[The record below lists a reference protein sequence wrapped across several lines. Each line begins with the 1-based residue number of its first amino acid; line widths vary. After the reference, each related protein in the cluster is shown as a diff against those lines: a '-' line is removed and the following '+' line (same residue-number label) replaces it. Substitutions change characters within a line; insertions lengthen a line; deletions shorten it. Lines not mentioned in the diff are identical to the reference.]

1 MFLLAKF
8 VRHLDHRIR
17 QLRQMKIDKQ
27 ADRSANEWELP
38 CPLMV
43 PELVIYF
50 AWFQSCQSAFSQL
63 SSFTTTLGS
72 SVSLP
77 RPKRFVFRRLY
88 STWPMQLPS
97 FLKGEEGWIEVH
109 VKFECARLFSVD
121 ELPVWGRF
129 SHVQMCLSSA
139 SRGVDQTNLQIYIS
153 VRKGKRFN
161 MFPFRQPHC
170 YLHSLA
176 LQQHHH
182 AAFLCWIN

>member
-1 MFLLAKF
+1 MLLLAKF
-8 VRHLDHRIR
+8 VHRLDHRIR
-17 QLRQMKIDKQ
+17 RLRHTKIDER

-88 STWPMQLPS
+88 SMWPMQLPS
-97 FLKGEEGWIEVH
+97 FLKGEEGRIEVH
-109 VKFECARLFSVD
+109 VKFECARLFSKD
-121 ELPVWGRF
+121 ELLVWGRF
-129 SHVQMCLSSA
+129 SRVQMCLSRA
-139 SRGVDQTNLQIYIS
+139 SRGVDQPNLQIYIS
-153 VRKGKRFN
+153 VR
-161 MFPFRQPHC
+161 
-170 YLHSLA
+170 
-176 LQQHHH
+176 
-182 AAFLCWIN
+182 